1 MTMRDSSSSM
11 ACTDCM
17 ACSLSG
23 VARLRRSAT
32 LAALSCVFLLLCGV
46 PGEGKK
52 DLTKTLRGLTVRL
65 GQTFALV
72 TPVVHF
78 LPFPG
83 LAAGLSPALG

>member
-52 DLTKTLRGLTVRL
+52 DLTKTLRG
-65 GQTFALV
+65 
-72 TPVVHF
+72 
-78 LPFPG
+78 PG
-83 LAAGLSPALG
+83 LERECQDALGDGYEPHINYDFSLVSGE